1 MQLTQT
7 RLRGRSR
14 EVVTL
19 LHRIFCKPLL
29 THPKQLLP
37 LLRHARFSIH
47 PTPLLNLRHSQKVL
61 CCNALK
67 FLSMLLTTLTLCI
80 KFFWTTNL
88 STAPAHPLRTIDI
101 VTIPKCITHL
111 SNLWICPTMTLKLKC
126 PTMTW
131 YPKPCVFLPWQTRI
145 SNGYLAPHLTCFLQ
159 FQEQTFS
166 QSKEKTPI

>member
-1 MQLTQT
+1 MQPYATGCNWQMQLHPKMQLATATVCNWQMQLTQT

-14 EVVTL
+14 VVVTL

-47 PTPLLNLRHSQKVL
+47 PTPLLNLRPSQKVL
-61 CCNALK
+61 CCDALK

-101 VTIPKCITHL
+101 VTTPKCITHL
-111 SNLWICPTMTLKLKC
+111 SNL
-126 PTMTW
+126 
-131 YPKPCVFLPWQTRI
+131 
-145 SNGYLAPHLTCFLQ
+145 
-159 FQEQTFS
+159 
-166 QSKEKTPI
+166 